1 MENRTLILAIINI
14 ISNSIMASSSPSKF
28 LLTDGEIGMLVKY
41 YGSPQKF
48 IDALASN
55 VVPDSAP
62 LEIINLLIS
71 RIIVYYFH
79 GWFPDSSDPVA
90 RKEYINRLFQ
100 DQFGITSSTQVMKIK
115 EMVEKYRLNYQS
127 MAMDADIGRGF
138 GVLTIPLPQLTFQLI
153 PANYRTNAPSKSTN
167 APPANTFAPPTNT
180 FTPPMNTFAGKVN
193 NTAVNP
199 QPPNTSFPP
208 PSSSSHVEVIPV
220 IFDGPNKV
228 GDFNWMIKQ
237 PEYQNDLFI
246 FNDNEESN
254 QDYMTL
260 WLSNVGNLKN
270 SKGACLVGGGN
281 AVIRPY
287 RCIPGHKDH
296 PRSAGLP
303 TGTYKGYATISDAK
317 RGATEAMNYI
327 IALVKSGK
335 YRRVYFS
342 ADEEGLLGH
351 GIFNIP
357 RDVRVYFTN
366 FLLNLANV

>member
-1 MENRTLILAIINI
+1 
-14 ISNSIMASSSPSKF
+14 MASSSPSKF

-167 APPANTFAPPTNT
+167 APPARSPW
-180 FTPPMNTFAGKVN
+180 
-193 NTAVNP
+193 
-199 QPPNTSFPP
+199 SCR
-208 PSSSSHVEVIPV
+208 SS
-220 IFDGPNKV
+220 
-228 GDFNWMIKQ
+228 
-237 PEYQNDLFI
+237 
-246 FNDNEESN
+246 
-254 QDYMTL
+254 
-260 WLSNVGNLKN
+260 
-270 SKGACLVGGGN
+270 
-281 AVIRPY
+281 R
-287 RCIPGHKDH
+287 
-296 PRSAGLP
+296 
-303 TGTYKGYATISDAK
+303 
-317 RGATEAMNYI
+317 
-327 IALVKSGK
+327 
-335 YRRVYFS
+335 
-342 ADEEGLLGH
+342 
-351 GIFNIP
+351 
-357 RDVRVYFTN
+357 
-366 FLLNLANV
+366 